1 MSTKLRTKEEP
12 VKDRIKAILEAQKVW
27 YCMPPANGYGKS
39 GNFDFIVCVRG
50 AFLGIEAKRDE
61 KEMPTRLQTE
71 NAVRLAGAYGVML
84 LIHKGNVELVETTI
98 IEMRRRMVMVH
109 VSYRLNHW
117 PEQEIL
123 GLLDEGD
130 KDVKV
135 IKGKKK

>member
-1 MSTKLRTKEEP
+1 MSTRAKLKEAP
-12 VKDRIKAILEAQKVW
+12 VKDRIKDVLDSKRVW

-71 NAVRLAGAYGVML
+71 NAVKVAGNEGVIL
-84 LIHKGNVELVETTI
+84 LIHKDNVHLVGETVD
-98 IEMRRRMVMVH
+98 EMLRRMADVRV
-109 VSYRLNHW
+109 YYKLNQW
-117 PEQEIL
+117 PQKAMMAM
-123 GLLDEGD
+123 LDKGD
-130 KDVKV
+130 EDVKV